1 MFQAILDNT
10 AGWRACTSS
19 PRLTRVLNDFRNDRG
34 LEGMY
39 LQPLVI
45 GFQAILDTTKARM
58 NYIPNLFRIYFTY
71 IQNIIGIN
79 VVYFPHIFR
88 KICGIY
94 VEYSRG
100 ASNRFQIYFIY
111 IPNIF
116 LIRASSSPTTPLG
129 GITGH
134 KAYKSLE
141 KFLCDGRQL

>member
-1 MFQAILDNT
+1 
-10 AGWRACTSS
+10 
-19 PRLTRVLNDFRNDRG
+19 
-34 LEGMY
+34 MY